1 MQYPLFSFKET
12 NERLSQYIVD
22 LKDDRKFKYTHGL
35 KVTSSEIEFIEASTR
50 EQANNPAW
58 VKHRKCRFAASLC
71 NKIGNTS
78 PKTPKG
84 LKTLAQNIAH
94 GNKKTKKTQCPS
106 I

>member
-1 MQYPLFSFKET
+1 MKIKT
-12 NERLSQYIVD
+12 LSIIVD
-22 LKDDRKFKYTHGL
+22 LKDVWKFKFKYGL

-58 VKHRKCRFAASLC
+58 FKHRKYRFAASLC
-71 NKIGNTS
+71 NKIGDTS
-78 PKTPKG
+78 PKISKG

-94 GNKKTKKTQCPS
+94 GNKKTKKKQCLS